1 MGDPPPRKRLK
12 IACGD
17 AKIAISV
24 LATCSVKDACKAAE
38 EAFERKD
45 MLKKRKVRTFMLMP
59 DEIEL
64 DELELVVDVVE
75 DELLQPIFEDDADD
89 IKNETAEHAPSSAA
103 CPLLELTFVLASAPS
118 DCPKIVRAHGFA
130 AIRAA
135 IVSKCVGGGGFQ
147 QGVAVGLFTF
157 NGIELPAIEVDGCEI
172 ISDFLAEIQAN
183 GGEGSR
189 RTPTLWVVVGDVQ
202 GCKQTSERFGLTEA
216 WQPEVLQTDKAI
228 SSFLAT
234 LSVVTAHAP
243 KKVSLFLC
251 ARTGQWQLWGAL
263 LRGCKLPRQLTCGC
277 KLISFVLSFTS
288 NLFPGFPHYAPP
300 LSMGDSDTSKNEKR
314 NTNTNMDNLHSIYVQ
329 HAYLI
334 KYTKLLIY
342 SRVHIY

>member
-12 IACGD
+12 LACGD

-64 DELELVVDVVE
+64 DELELVADVVE
-75 DELLQPIFEDDADD
+75 DELLQPIFEDADD
-89 IKNETAEHAPSSAA
+89 AAAVKHEPAEPSSAA
-103 CPLLELTFVLASAPS
+103 SPLLEVMFVLASAPS

-135 IVSKCVGGGGFQ
+135 IVSKCGRGGVFQ

-189 RTPTLWVVVGDVQ
+189 RTPSLWVVVGDVQ
-202 GCKQTSERFGLTEA
+202 GCKKTSERFGLTEA
-216 WQPEVLQTDKAI
+216 WQPEVIQTDKAI

-243 KKVSLFLC
+243 KKVSDSFSVRVRGNGSC
-251 ARTGQWQLWGAL
+251 GVHCCEGASY
-263 LRGCKLPRQLTCGC
+263 R
-277 KLISFVLSFTS
+277 
-288 NLFPGFPHYAPP
+288 
-300 LSMGDSDTSKNEKR
+300 
-314 NTNTNMDNLHSIYVQ
+314 DN
-329 HAYLI
+329 
-334 KYTKLLIY
+334 
-342 SRVHIY
+342 